1 MREALFILAI
11 IFVLFGLTA
20 YRYRRQLM
28 VGLQIWR
35 MMKGARDM
43 QSKMKSSQAEPQPV
57 DKGELVNCSRCGK
70 WTPASTAIKFG
81 PTIYYCSTQCLQQ
94 KVKT

>member
-1 MREALFILAI
+1 MREVFFILAI
-11 IFVLFGLTA
+11 LLVVFGLTA
-20 YRYRRQLM
+20 YRYRKQLA

-35 MMKGARDM
+35 MMKGAREM
-43 QSKMKSSQAEPQPV
+43 QSQKSSQIDPQPV

-70 WTPASTAIKFG
+70 WAPLSTAIKFG

-94 KVKT
+94 KVKS

>member
-11 IFVLFGLTA
+11 VLVLFGLTA
-20 YRYRRQLM
+20 YRYRKQLA

-35 MMKGARDM
+35 MMKGAREM
-43 QSKMKSSQAEPQPV
+43 QSQKASQIDPQPV
-57 DKGELVNCSRCGK
+57 DRGELVNCSRCGK
-70 WTPASTAIKFG
+70 WTPSSTAIKFG
-81 PTIYYCSTQCLQQ
+81 PTIYYCSTQCLQH